1 MVSQEIFSKL
11 GVHGDVQKVE
21 ERDILFSRVEIFG
34 DGVEGRDSREKHL
47 QNTDILSSRTKNK
60 YSLEMV
66 HEERG
71 GGAKKI
77 YSL

>member
-1 MVSQEIFSKL
+1 
-11 GVHGDVQKVE
+11 VQKVE
-21 ERDILFSRVEIFG
+21 EREILFSREEILR
-34 DGVEGRDSREKHL
+34 DGVERVEILERHL

-66 HEERG
+66 RE